1 MRAWRN
7 LVLAATAAAIVGS
20 LASWAVPT
28 RYLPPSNKVKGWLW
42 RKQPTAYSAQTLY
55 KYIDGAADLYLAY
68 GFREATVV
76 EFYRGK
82 SDVIMLDVYDM
93 GRPLHAFGIFNSE
106 KPAGAKGTGI
116 GAQSY
121 VSSNLA
127 AFWKGPFYVKLSVV
141 DGKGEALSALA
152 RAADMYLPASAELPV
167 ELRRL
172 PAQHRLRDSEGYVK
186 KDALGHQFLVETI
199 SADYQLG
206 KATATL
212 YISDLGMPPKAEQA
226 WGKLRDFQA
235 KAGADVVDV
244 SDLRD
249 EGLAAKDSSLGQLV
263 ASHQGRF
270 VIIAVSEKASQA
282 ELTDLVKQVVLV
294 REGGRGRP
302 LPGNRPDRAPAR
314 PPGNP

>member
-7 LVLAATAAAIVGS
+7 LILAVTAAAIVGS

-42 RKQPTAYSAQTLY
+42 RKQPTTYSPKTLY
-55 KYIDGAADLYLAY
+55 NYIDGAADLYLAY
-68 GFREATVV
+68 GFREAAVV

-82 SDVIMLDVYDM
+82 SDAIMLDVYDM

-121 VSSNLA
+121 ASSNLA

-172 PAQHRLRDSEGYVK
+172 PAQHRVRDSEAYVR

-206 KATATL
+206 KAIATL
-212 YISDLGMPPKAEQA
+212 YLSDLAVPVRATQA
-226 WGKLRDFQA
+226 WGKLRDFEAENGSEVVEVSGLQEQA
-235 KAGADVVDV
+235 F
-244 SDLRD
+244 
-249 EGLAAKDSSLGQLV
+249 AAKDSSLGQLV

-270 VIIAVSEKASQA
+270 VIIAVSQKASQA
-282 ELTDLVKQVVLV
+282 ELTDLVKQVVLI
-294 REGGRGRP
+294 REVGRGRP
-302 LPGNRPDRAPAR
+302 LPGNRPARAPAR